1 MVAHKRTKYQILN
14 NLNTVIID
22 IKKIYPPYNYSH
34 ELLNAIKPNDSKWWN
49 IDNQASK
56 YRQQINDNT
65 LINKKLSTEDKLQYV
80 QNKQHHEPYLKL
92 HSHNKLYQRYKNLR
106 KQLINLTNNNVS
118 KTSNDFK
125 CNNKLNETF

>member
-34 ELLNAIKPNDSKWWN
+34 ELLNAIKTNDSKWRN
-49 IDNQASK
+49 IDNQDSK

-92 HSHNKLYQRYKNLR
+92 HSHSKLY
-106 KQLINLTNNNVS
+106 
-118 KTSNDFK
+118 
-125 CNNKLNETF
+125 